1 MSLHLVEAA
10 VQLSS
15 RLMFACDFCMT
26 CSCVY
31 FCFLLLCRK
40 DEVDSASTFYSLYP
54 SRSVFL
60 ALFESAEAACCCV
73 ERKHVVF
80 VSRDWVSGTMICT
93 WGLKEDGRG
102 WRGNETLRLK
112 TL

>member
-1 MSLHLVEAA
+1 MCISVPYFFAERMKLTLHPPFTLSL
-10 VQLSS
+10 
-15 RLMFACDFCMT
+15 
-26 CSCVY
+26 
-31 FCFLLLCRK
+31 
-40 DEVDSASTFYSLYP
+40 STP
-54 SRSVFL
+54 HSVFL

-102 WRGNETLRLK
+102 WRGNGTLRLK